1 MDEIIIDEILTSN
14 DNVTPGKQIDWDC
27 LDFGGDTRTETEKF
41 MEKFVPKFD
50 DVFYEELA
58 RQEEEARLKAK
69 RDFVLKHGLLI
80 EQGTFL
86 ISFKD

>member
-1 MDEIIIDEILTSN
+1 MDEIIIDTILTNN
-14 DNVTPGKQIDWDC
+14 DSVTPGKQIDWDC

-41 MEKFVPKFD
+41 MEKFPKFD

-69 RDFVLKHGLLI
+69 REFILKHGLLI

>member
-1 MDEIIIDEILTSN
+1 MDEIIIDEILTGN
-14 DNVTPGKQIDWDC
+14 DNATPGKPIDWAC

-41 MEKFVPKFD
+41 MEKFPKFD
-50 DVFYEELA
+50 DAFYEELA

-69 RDFVLKHGLLI
+69 KDFVLKHGLLI

>member
-1 MDEIIIDEILTSN
+1 MDEIIIDTILTSN

-41 MEKFVPKFD
+41 MEKFPKFD
-50 DVFYEELA
+50 DAFYEELA